1 MSTGDS
7 GAAGFRSLADQLRGW
22 SDDRLSRLLT
32 ERPDLATPAPHDFG
46 QLASRATVR
55 ASIARALDI
64 LTRLEL
70 LVLDALVVLGQTTRP
85 ELHRIIHAE
94 PDATDAAL
102 DRLLDLALAW
112 ESTGGLRPLSGV
124 ADGLAAARGTG
135 TSGLHPRSPEL
146 PTPEEVQQRLE
157 ELGPEAR
164 TLLEHVVEQGGEATT
179 GTSRHTVLPEDA
191 ATPAEE
197 LLSRRLLVPRSGGV
211 VVVPGE
217 VGLALRGGRTTVERA
232 DVPPVVATTERDPA
246 LVDRAGAG
254 AAFELVR
261 RTELLLDHWGGEP
274 PGVLRGGGLAV
285 RELRAAATRLHVD
298 EATAA
303 LVVETAAA
311 AGLLAERAD
320 TDGNPVWVPT
330 DGFDV
335 WSGRDL
341 AERWSDAGSGLAGEP
356 ADAGPG
362 RHPRQQ
368 RQDPQR
374 AGVRPGRPD
383 HGRDPHDDPR
393 AAGRAAAGR
402 SARRRHRRPVAGRP
416 GRVAAAAATSDPRRP
431 GRLDRHRG
439 RGPRRHRARRAGV
452 LRASAAGRRRPQPPR
467 SPRLL
472 PEPVD
477 HVLIQ
482 ADLTAVAP
490 GPLESALARQLQLVA
505 DVESR
510 GGATVYRFTP
520 GSVRRALD
528 VGWSAAELHG
538 FLDTVSRTPV
548 PQPLTYLVDDTVR
561 RFGTVRVGH
570 AEAFLRSDD
579 ETALAELL
587 HHPQAGTLGLRRIA
601 PTVLVS
607 TLPLDVLLPRLREL
621 GAAPVVEA
629 ADGTVRVLRPDVL
642 RARGPKPRRA
652 APEAAR
658 ESVRV
663 ASAVTAIRSGE
674 RASAARPAGR
684 DPAEPE
690 WVAGRAAGGDRGR
703 HRRTDRVRR
712 QPRHRHRPGRR
723 PAVRRGRRA
732 HRPRPPRRRRT
743 PVRHPPDHH
752 GPAAGV
758 HPLVESGVVARRIG
772 SCGDCRSTTNSPI
785 RGDHN
790 PRFNAR
796 P

>member
-7 GAAGFRSLADQLRGW
+7 GAGGFRSLADQLRGW

-85 ELHRIIHAE
+85 ELRQIIHAE
-94 PDATDAAL
+94 ADATDAAL
-102 DRLLDLALAW
+102 DRLVDLALAW
-112 ESTGGLRPLSGV
+112 ESTGGLRALSGV

-135 TSGLHPRSPEL
+135 TSGLHPRSPAL
-146 PTPEEVQQRLE
+146 PTAPEVQQRLD

-217 VGLALRGGRTTVERA
+217 VGLALRGGRTTAERA
-232 DVPPVVATTERDPA
+232 DVPPVVATAERDA
-246 LVDRAGAG
+246 VLVDRAAAG

-261 RTELLLDHWGGEP
+261 RTELLLDHWGTEP

-285 RELRAAATRLHVD
+285 RELRAAAAHLHVD

-320 TDGNPVWVPT
+320 SDGNPVWVPT
-330 DGFDV
+330 DGFDA

-341 AERWSDAGSGLAGEP
+341 AERWLTLVRGWLESPRMPALVGSRDSNGKARNALAADLAGPTMVETRRMSLAMLADLP
-356 ADAGPG
+356 AGE
-362 RHPRQQ
+362 
-368 RQDPQR
+368 
-374 AGVRPGRPD
+374 VL
-383 HGRDPHDDPR
+383 
-393 AAGRAAAGR
+393 AAGTGVP
-402 SARRRHRRPVAGRP
+402 SLVS
-416 GRVAAAAATSDPRRP
+416 RVAWQRPRRP
-431 GRLDRHRG
+431 RIRDEQVAWTVTESAVLGVTGLGGLASYSRVLL
-439 RGPRRHRARRAGV
+439 AGDDPTTV
-452 LRASAAGRRRPQPPR
+452 LAG
-467 SPRLL
+467 LL

-538 FLDTVSRTPV
+538 FLESVSRTPV
-548 PQPLTYLVDDTVR
+548 PQPLSYLVDDTVR
-561 RFGTVRVGH
+561 KFGT
-570 AEAFLRSDD
+570 
-579 ETALAELL
+579 
-587 HHPQAGTLGLRRIA
+587 
-601 PTVLVS
+601 
-607 TLPLDVLLPRLREL
+607 
-621 GAAPVVEA
+621 
-629 ADGTVRVLRPDVL
+629 
-642 RARGPKPRRA
+642 
-652 APEAAR
+652 
-658 ESVRV
+658 
-663 ASAVTAIRSGE
+663 IR
-674 RASAARPAGR
+674 
-684 DPAEPE
+684 
-690 WVAGRAAGGDRGR
+690 
-703 HRRTDRVRR
+703 
-712 QPRHRHRPGRR
+712 
-723 PAVRRGRRA
+723 
-732 HRPRPPRRRRT
+732 
-743 PVRHPPDHH
+743 
-752 GPAAGV
+752 
-758 HPLVESGVVARRIG
+758 
-772 SCGDCRSTTNSPI
+772 
-785 RGDHN
+785 
-790 PRFNAR
+790 
-796 P
+796 

>member
-94 PDATDAAL
+94 PAATDTAL
-102 DRLLDLALAW
+102 DHLVDLALAW
-112 ESTGGLRPLSGV
+112 EATGGLRPLSGV

-135 TSGLHPRSPEL
+135 TSGLHPRSSEP

-179 GTSRHTVLPEDA
+179 GTSRHTVLPEEA

-217 VGLALRGGRTTVERA
+217 VGLVLRGGRTTVERA
-232 DVPPVVATTERDPA
+232 DVPPVVATTERDHT

-330 DGFDV
+330 DSFDV

-341 AERWSDAGSGLAGEP
+341 TERWIRLAQGWLQNPRMPSLVGTRDGNGKTRNALATDLAGPTMVETRTMTLEQLAALP
-356 ADAGPG
+356 PG
-362 RHPRQQ
+362 E
-368 RQDPQR
+368 
-374 AGVRPGRPD
+374 VL
-383 HGRDPHDDPR
+383 
-393 AAGRAAAGR
+393 AAGTGVP
-402 SARRRHRRPVAGRP
+402 SLVARVGWER
-416 GRVAAAAATSDPRRP
+416 PRRP
-431 GRLDRHRG
+431 RIRDDQVAWTVTEAAVLGFTGLG
-439 RGPRRHRARRAGV
+439 GLASYARELLSDV
-452 LRASAAGRRRPQPPR
+452 DPSVTLH
-467 SPRLL
+467 RLL

-652 APEAAR
+652 APRAAR

-674 RASAARPAGR
+674 RASAARPQAGTQLS
-684 DPAEPE
+684 PS
-690 WVAGRAAGGDRGR
+690 GSLAALREAIESGTAVLIGYVDNHGTA
-703 HRRTDRVRR
+703 TDRVVD
-712 QPRHRHRPGRR
+712 PLSVEGGELTAHDHR
-723 PAVRRGRRA
+723 ADDVRRFA
-732 HRPRPPRRRRT
+732 IHRITTVRPLEST
-743 PVRHPPDHH
+743 P
-752 GPAAGV
+752 
-758 HPLVESGVVARRIG
+758 
-772 SCGDCRSTTNSPI
+772 
-785 RGDHN
+785 
-790 PRFNAR
+790 
-796 P
+796 